1 MKISYFSTFCLLFN
15 FIICAFYAQA
25 QSPSLVNFR
34 GQLLNSTG
42 QPVTSTVSVDLR
54 VFPSENG
61 GAQLYLEN
69 IGNVEVIN
77 GLYAF
82 QFGSNGSPD
91 FTSVIR
97 QNSETWVEI
106 TLNGDVLPRQR
117 FVSVPYALSA
127 GNAQVSPGSI
137 TREMLSQDVQLDLNQ
152 STNIAPGSIT
162 REMLAPGVLVDGNG
176 SQIIAHGGGGSIDNP
191 FGWDGE
197 YIIGLDGDYV
207 VPEGKV
213 LIITSLADAPALSF
227 FKIEDNT
234 TETNTRVLSN
244 GKIFLPS
251 GEKIIGNSGFSWS
264 GCLVSQHADFEAVV
278 SKGETFTVPTGKLLV
293 MTSSTNNP
301 KISSGNSDLSF
312 RSYFSMSIIP
322 SGSSI
327 TCNKGAASVTFTSWS
342 GYLTDQESLANL
354 GGGSS
359 PSSGG

>member
-1 MKISYFSTFCLLFN
+1 MSLIKNALPIVFVFFSITNLYAQPTSWNSATQYNIGDLVVSGESTYIAISENSNQEPPDATYWTDLSVAASALGVSDETVPTLDTTTILN
-15 FIICAFYAQA
+15 SLSALDDEQGQSVNDAQA

-34 GQLLNSTG
+34 GQLLDFNGHLVTG
-42 QPVTSTVSVDLR
+42 TASIDLR
-54 VFPSENG
+54 VFPSQTG
-61 GAQLYLEN
+61 GAQLYIEN
-69 IGNVEVIN
+69 IGSVEVIN

-213 LIITSLADAPALSF
+213 LIITSSADIPAPALL
-227 FKIEDNT
+227 KM
-234 TETNTRVLSN
+234 
-244 GKIFLPS
+244 
-251 GEKIIGNSGFSWS
+251 SWWD
-264 GCLVSQHADFEAVV
+264 LQKHR
-278 SKGETFTVPTGKLLV
+278 LLV
-293 MTSSTNNP
+293 LQGSRRILVLVVQKFQAWCIMLQKSS
-301 KISSGNSDLSF
+301 
-312 RSYFSMSIIP
+312 
-322 SGSSI
+322 
-327 TCNKGAASVTFTSWS
+327 SVSTEDETA
-342 GYLTDQESLANL
+342 E
-354 GGGSS
+354 
-359 PSSGG
+359 